1 MERKGLGGE
10 DEIYN
15 EPNES
20 ETQPLVPCPPE
31 PPAAYEKFLAG
42 RERQQPKRWIIPA
55 QFALKVSFWSLGMWG
70 HPVWKY
76 FAQTFLVIAAI
87 IFFVFSVILIAY
99 SRDPSQ
105 FCPPDS
111 NFSLCC
117 YRFTVAVLFTT
128 TIPLCLAFIV
138 CHIVGKSSTSAL
150 VCPPQFL
157 IKETHKAVIFMSF
170 LAFLAMN
177 ASFSV
182 NVYTVSVLNYRNIG
196 SNASSTHNDSLPW
209 SAKRFMVLPAAE
221 FLFSWFLLNIC
232 HVFAAICIVLGRL
245 TCPTGLS
252 SLTPQYR
259 FPWRKSALLIK
270 DLHTGDILPG
280 DNPALQ

>member
-20 ETQPLVPCPPE
+20 ETQPLVPRPPE

-42 RERQQPKRWIIPA
+42 REKQQPKRWIIPA

-70 HPVWKY
+70 HRVWKY
-76 FAQTFLVIAAI
+76 FAQTFLVMAAI
-87 IFFVFSVILIAY
+87 ILFVFSVILIAY
-99 SRDPSQ
+99 SSDLSQ
-105 FCPPDS
+105 MCSPDS
-111 NFSLCC
+111 NFTLCRH
-117 YRFTVAVLFTT
+117 RFTVAVLFAI
-128 TIPLCLAFIV
+128 TIPLCLAFIA

-157 IKETHKAVIFMSF
+157 IKETHNAVIFMSF

-177 ASFSV
+177 AAFSV
-182 NVYTVSVLNYRNIG
+182 SVFYTASVLNDMDIG

-209 SAKRFMVLPAAE
+209 SAKIFYGTSRSGILLSLASAQHLSRFR
-221 FLFSWFLLNIC
+221 C
-232 HVFAAICIVLGRL
+232 H
-245 TCPTGLS
+245 
-252 SLTPQYR
+252 
-259 FPWRKSALLIK
+259 
-270 DLHTGDILPG
+270 LHSTR
-280 DNPALQ
+280 